1 MWLHAKLLRCEPRK
15 QLGIPSYESSLRLG
29 IFFKM
34 KSIIRRDRARF
45 PVND

>member
-1 MWLHAKLLRCEPRK
+1 MWLHAQLLRCEPRK
-15 QLGIPSYESSLRLG
+15 QLGIPSYESSLG

-45 PVND
+45 PVKN